1 MMFEELPQ
9 TILILQEK
17 KYTFMSPLK
26 REQHTLR
33 KLAIIPTLST
43 SDKLLWVIG
52 QARGQDG
59 RQHVKKECGQNP
71 AVSTKQGWSIRIYHM
86 KKKTSF
92 LAGSPQ

>member
-17 KYTFMSPLK
+17 KYTFMSPLNEK
-26 REQHTLR
+26 KHTLR

-71 AVSTKQGWSIRIYHM
+71 AVSTKQAWCIKDLSYEKR
-86 KKKTSF
+86 TPF